1 MASLTPSEV
10 RLLESLDD
18 AITAELAACDPAG
31 RLCGPKRSA
40 VKLELLQNFFEMLA
54 SNNRLTLTAADRGRI
69 RGAVSASLP
78 ARFVRRDRVVCN
90 VGGARPWE
98 AGVVHAVHEPDPDDG
113 SGRRKFAYIVLT
125 DPPTARLVSV
135 PQDSN
140 DLIRAEVCF
149 GQRAGALWFT
159 RMSLPQAARRRCD
172 AARCSDS
179 ERCSESES
187 CRPARV
193 AAPRRGAAR
202 EAACAGGRRFGVGD
216 RVSCAVEDSSGL
228 LSDWAAGTVRAVD
241 VLLKGAGGMA
251 GGVVAYDVRLDGGG
265 GDGGEG

>member
-1 MASLTPSEV
+1 MDSLTPSEV

-18 AITAELAACDPAG
+18 AIAAELAACDPAG

-40 VKLELLQNFFEMLA
+40 VKLELLQNFFETLA
-54 SNNRLTLTAADRGRI
+54 SNNQLTLTAADRGRI

-98 AGVVHAVHEPDPDDG
+98 AGVVHAVDEPDPDDG

-159 RMSLPQAARRRCD
+159 LLRCARP
-172 AARCSDS
+172 S
-179 ERCSESES
+179 ER
-187 CRPARV
+187 
-193 AAPRRGAAR
+193 
-202 EAACAGGRRFGVGD
+202 
-216 RVSCAVEDSSGL
+216 
-228 LSDWAAGTVRAVD
+228 
-241 VLLKGAGGMA
+241 
-251 GGVVAYDVRLDGGG
+251 
-265 GDGGEG
+265 